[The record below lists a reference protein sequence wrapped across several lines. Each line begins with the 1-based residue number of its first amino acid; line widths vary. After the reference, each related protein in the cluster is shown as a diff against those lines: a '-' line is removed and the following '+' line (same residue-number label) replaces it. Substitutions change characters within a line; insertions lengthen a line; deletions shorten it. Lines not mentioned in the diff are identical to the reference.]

1 MRKLIFLSTLSIFF
15 GGVIYIAFRSSSII
29 LFKWL
34 YDIPVIDDFVKNL
47 RISTLPYKE
56 YIPDWFLYSLPD
68 GLWMFSYS
76 CIILIIWKRV
86 INKYSLIWL
95 LILPILSILI
105 EFLQY
110 YDYFKGTFDVL
121 DIVFFIFGS
130 LLPILINKKIK
141 NRNTYTEAI

>member
-1 MRKLIFLSTLSIFF
+1 MRKLILLSTLSIFF
-15 GGVIYIAFRSSSII
+15 GGVIYIAFRSSSIT

-110 YDYFKGTFDVL
+110 YDYFNGTFDVL

>member
-1 MRKLIFLSTLSIFF
+1 MRKLIFLSILSILF
-15 GGVIYIAFRSSSII
+15 GGAIYIGFRSSSII
-29 LFKWL
+29 LFDW
-34 YDIPVIDDFVKNL
+34 IDYIKLINIVENF
-47 RISTLPYKE
+47 RFFTLQYQDYFPH
-56 YIPDWFLYSLPD
+56 WFLYSLPD

-76 CIILIIWKRV
+76 CIILIIWKRK
-86 INKYSLIWL
+86 INKYSIIWL

-110 YDYFKGTFDVL
+110 YDYVNGTFDIL

-141 NRNTYTEAI
+141 NRNTYTEGV

>member
-110 YDYFKGTFDVL
+110 YDYFNGTFDVL

-141 NRNTYTEAI
+141 NRNTYTEGV

>member
-1 MRKLIFLSTLSIFF
+1 MRKLILLSTLSIFF
-15 GGVIYIAFRSSSII
+15 GGVIYIAFRSSSIT

-110 YDYFKGTFDVL
+110 YDYFNGTFDVL

-141 NRNTYTEAI
+141 NRNTYTEGV

>member
-1 MRKLIFLSTLSIFF
+1 MRKLILLSTLSIFF

-110 YDYFKGTFDVL
+110 YDYFNGTFDVL

>member
-15 GGVIYIAFRSSSII
+15 GGVIYIAFRSSSIT
-29 LFKWL
+29 LFRWL
-34 YDIPVIDDFVKNL
+34 YNIPVIDDFVKNL
-47 RISTLPYKE
+47 RITTFTYKE

-76 CIILIIWKRV
+76 CIILIIWKRE

-95 LILPILSILI
+95 LILPILSIMI

-110 YDYFKGTFDVL
+110 YDYFDGTFDIL

-130 LLPILINKKIK
+130 LFPILINKKIK
-141 NRNTYTEAI
+141 NRNTYTEGV

>member
-1 MRKLIFLSTLSIFF
+1 MRKLILLSTLSIFF
-15 GGVIYIAFRSSSII
+15 GGVIYIAFRSSSIT

-76 CIILIIWKRV
+76 CIILIIWKME

-110 YDYFKGTFDVL
+110 YDYFNGTFDVL